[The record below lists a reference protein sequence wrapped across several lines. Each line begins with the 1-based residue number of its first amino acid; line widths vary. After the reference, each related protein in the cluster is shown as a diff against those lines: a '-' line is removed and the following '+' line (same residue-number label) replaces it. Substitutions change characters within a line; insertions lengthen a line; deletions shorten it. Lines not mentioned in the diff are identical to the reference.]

1 MDALSL
7 TQVRKRF
14 GALEVL
20 KGIDLQ
26 LEEGGFLVLLGPSG
40 CGKSTL
46 LNIIA
51 GLEDMTAGEVRI
63 GDAVAND
70 LHPKD
75 RNIAMVFQS
84 YALYPSMSVRRNL
97 AFGLKMRGVDQATQD
112 AAVEDVAKL
121 LDIGHLMD
129 RRPAELSGG
138 QRQRVAMGRALV
150 RDPVLFLFDEPLS
163 NLDAKL
169 RVQMR
174 SEIKKLHNRLATTIV
189 YVTHDQVEA
198 MTLATMIAVMRE
210 GEIQQYAAP
219 EDIYERPANTFVA
232 GFVGSPQMNFLRGEV
247 VDGANGP
254 AVQVSP
260 IAEAVAAPEIVAI
273 GDMNGDLEVG
283 REVIVGIRPE
293 AIRRQE
299 AAVTGHSLRVDVDL
313 VENTGA
319 DTIISF
325 RIAGHEATARLPA
338 EDKPK
343 LGDTME
349 LGFEFGSLHIFDA
362 ETTARLN

>member
-1 MDALSL
+1 MHALTL
-7 TQVRKRF
+7 TDVRKRF

-20 KGIDLQ
+20 KGIDLS
-26 LEEGGFLVLLGPSG
+26 LEKGGFLVLLGPSG

-46 LNIIA
+46 LNIVA
-51 GLEDMTAGEVRI
+51 GLEDLNAGEVRI
-63 GDAVAND
+63 GDRVAND

-97 AFGLKMRGVDQATQD
+97 AFGLKMRGVDRAEQD
-112 AAVEDVAKL
+112 KAVESVAKM
-121 LDIGHLMD
+121 LDIGHLLE

-198 MTLATMIAVMRE
+198 MTLATMIAVMRD
-210 GEIQQYAAP
+210 GEIQQYGPP
-219 EDIYERPANTFVA
+219 EDIYQRPANTFVA
-232 GFVGSPQMNFLRGEV
+232 GFVGSPQMNFFPAEV
-247 VDGANGP
+247 IAGANGP
-254 AVQVSP
+254 VLQVAP
-260 IAEAVAAPEIVAI
+260 DAERGVAEDIALP
-273 GDMNGDLEVG
+273 GNGTDLTPSRRLTLGV
-283 REVIVGIRPE
+283 RPE
-293 AIRRQE
+293 AIRRADS
-299 AAVTGHSLRVDVDL
+299 AATGHRFRVTIDL

-319 DTIISF
+319 DTIVLF
-325 RIAGHEATARLPA
+325 RFAGHEAAARLPA
-338 EDKPK
+338 EERPQ
-343 LGDTME
+343 LGDVME
-349 LGFEFGSLHIFDA
+349 LGFDFGSMHLFDA
-362 ETTARLN
+362 ETTARVR